1 MKVCKA
7 LWMAGTA
14 MLAGCGGELDGTYVG
29 GTGFMTAAVM
39 ELSGSRALI
48 ETINTAR
55 REVIATSEFEAEV
68 RSGKL
73 LLSSGG
79 KTFVYGLAADEESL
93 DCLSDS
99 CQGFGGLGKGGMPR
113 AWQLYRP
120 EGN

>member
-48 ETINTAR
+48 EM
-55 REVIATSEFEAEV
+55 IATSEFEAEV